1 MKSALRVLTARL
13 GEGYGR
19 TRLMWYCQKYN
30 VFPTENKCP
39 NEMYNEIKMQ
49 YSYGRAEKNGR

>member
-13 GEGYGR
+13 GEGYGKC
-19 TRLMWYCQKYN
+19 RLMWFCQKYG
-30 VFPTENKCP
+30 VFPTENCP

-49 YSYGRAEKNGR
+49 YSYGRAEKSGR